1 MGYDHHDG
9 ALAVTTK
16 VFLAAAQPAS
26 HQKVKLGLKGTCKQ
40 QPGSKTS
47 CSESIVKYDA
57 KDASGNNAG
66 QVVFAVILEDH
77 TAPKISLAY
86 YPKKLEAIGNKKCT
100 WNKYPKSTV
109 TDNIDFNIKATNN
122 CKTIN
127 LHQLGTTQCSYQAH
141 DFAKSF
147 GRNSKSNWA
156 TKQIVKITVRDT
168 TKPIITRI
176 GNNKVIECS
185 FGYKDQGASM
195 TDSHDSAICKNGKYK
210 GLSKK
215 VLAKKIRTTN
225 PVNHMKVGFYTVKYN
240 GKDFQG
246 LAATQKTRK
255 VTVRDTLKPVLTVCT
270 GGSHSCKR
278 FTNKGAQ
285 VSHNNQKGN
294 RAMKIQAGQHKK
306 HHNMDFKKGQGC
318 LDHHIIQHSAGY
330 TKDIQVISNLM
341 KAQQSSTC
349 TDNAPRPPP
358 RPPCTPAP
366 ARAPRS
372 PSTPSSLLPTS
383 SSTTALTRT
392 VTPSPSAAPSS
403 TRTTPSLSLT
413 SLATTS

>member
-1 MGYDHHDG
+1 M
-9 ALAVTTK
+9 
-16 VFLAAAQPAS
+16 
-26 HQKVKLGLKGTCKQ
+26 
-40 QPGSKTS
+40 
-47 CSESIVKYDA
+47 
-57 KDASGNNAG
+57 GNNAE

-109 TDNIDFNIKATNN
+109 TDNIDFNIRATNN

-147 GRNSKSNWA
+147 GKGGKSNWA

-195 TDSHDSAICKNGKYK
+195 TDSHDSAIC
-210 GLSKK
+210 
-215 VLAKKIRTTN
+215 RT
-225 PVNHMKVGFYTVKYN
+225 GKYN

-255 VTVRDTLKPVLTVCT
+255 VTVRDTLKPVLKVCT
-270 GGSHSCKR
+270 GGSHAWKR
-278 FTNKGAQ
+278 FTNKAAQ

-294 RAMKIQAGQHKK
+294 RAMKIQAG
-306 HHNMDFKKGQGC
+306 
-318 LDHHIIQHSAGY
+318 
-330 TKDIQVISNLM
+330 
-341 KAQQSSTC
+341 
-349 TDNAPRPPP
+349 
-358 RPPCTPAP
+358 
-366 ARAPRS
+366 
-372 PSTPSSLLPTS
+372 
-383 SSTTALTRT
+383 
-392 VTPSPSAAPSS
+392 
-403 TRTTPSLSLT
+403 
-413 SLATTS
+413 